1 MKYSSIAYLTKQ
13 GWKNMLHNRLMTLAS
28 VGILAACLFITG
40 CTALLGVNINRFT
53 TYLAGQN
60 EVVVYLLDDLAGK
73 NGPAEPDTAAESA
86 AEDVSEEDPFAAAEE
101 LPAEELPAE
110 DGQTST
116 AVNIE
121 AAVAVIEGIDN
132 VESYVYVS
140 PEEAL
145 EEAIGWM
152 EGYADLLEGYRED
165 NPMPASF
172 RIRLKDLSQLE
183 TTVKQLQRIK
193 GVEYIKSPNDMADIM
208 VTLQNAVK
216 WIAVGLV
223 AILSFVCIVVV
234 SNTIRLTVF
243 ARRRE
248 INIMKYVGA
257 TNTFIRFPF
266 FVEGMTSGLLAGLL
280 AFAAISVGYI
290 QLLEYLATHPGNFT
304 WLNNALFS
312 VAKYETVRVPLL
324 ISFMIAGVI
333 LGGLGTAGSVRK
345 YLKV

>member
-28 VGILAACLFITG
+28 IGILAACLFITG

-60 EVVVYLLDDLAGK
+60 EVVVYLLDDLEGEET
-73 NGPAEPDTAAESA
+73 AEAA
-86 AEDVSEEDPFAAAEE
+86 DVSAEEPLAEEEMPEEDPSAET
-101 LPAEELPAE
+101 AEFPTDEGPSR
-110 DGQTST
+110 QP
-116 AVNIE
+116 VNIE
-121 AAVAVIEGIDN
+121 AAVEVIESIDN
-132 VESYVYVS
+132 VDSYVYVS

-152 EGYADLLEGYRED
+152 ESYAELLEGYRED

-183 TTVKQLQRIK
+183 PTVKQLRKIE
-193 GVEYIKSPNDMADIM
+193 GVEYIKSPSDMADIM
-208 VTLQNAVK
+208 VTLQSAVR
-216 WIAVGLV
+216 WVAVGLV
-223 AILSFVCIVVV
+223 AVLSFVCIVVV

-257 TNTFIRFPF
+257 TNMFIRFPF

-280 AFAAISVGYI
+280 AFAAVSFGYV
-290 QLLEYLATHPGNFT
+290 QMLEYLSVHPGNFT
-304 WLNNALFS
+304 WIHNAMFS
-312 VAKYETVRVPLL
+312 IAGYETVRAPLL
-324 ISFMIAGVI
+324 VTFLLAGVI

-345 YLKV
+345 YLRV